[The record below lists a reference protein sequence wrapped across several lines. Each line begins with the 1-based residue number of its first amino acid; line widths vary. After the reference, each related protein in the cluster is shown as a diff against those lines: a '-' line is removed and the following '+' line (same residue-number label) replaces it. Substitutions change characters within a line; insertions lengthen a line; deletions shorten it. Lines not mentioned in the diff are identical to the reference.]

1 MVFFPLESKTQI
13 RISLILKGLKDN
25 GKFCYKIKHLSLTL
39 FQSNVHKKALGE
51 KIIYRNSKNGYF

>member
-51 KIIYRNSKNGYF
+51 KIN